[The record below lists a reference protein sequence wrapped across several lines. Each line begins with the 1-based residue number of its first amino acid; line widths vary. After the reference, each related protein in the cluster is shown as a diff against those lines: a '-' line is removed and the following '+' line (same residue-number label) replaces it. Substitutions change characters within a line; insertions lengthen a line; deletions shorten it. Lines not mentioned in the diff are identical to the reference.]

1 MDALIAELSKPEY
14 SELSDQQAADAINA
28 MTVQTREL
36 VQCSEII
43 RHATIYGYRHK
54 LTKAAS
60 NDAHPCQGLAI
71 DILAYIDSSKTQAV
85 DMDLPETKGML
96 AAMVQCGFASQ
107 AVVDSLDALA
117 TITIKWT
124 ESVGLPEVGIGLV
137 QNARKQIGA
146 TFNA

>member
-28 MTVQTREL
+28 MTVQTRQL

-71 DILAYIDSSKTQAV
+71 DILPYIDSSKTQSV
-85 DMDLPETKGML
+85 DMDLPETKAML
-96 AAMVQCGFASQ
+96 GAMVQCGFASQ
-107 AVVDSLDALA
+107 AVVDGLDALA
-117 TITIKWT
+117 TVTIKWT
-124 ESVGLPEVGIGLV
+124 ESVGLPEIGVGLV
-137 QNARKQIGA
+137 RNARSKMRA
-146 TFNA
+146 E

>member
-1 MDALIAELSKPEY
+1 MDPLIDELSKPEY

-28 MTVQTREL
+28 KTVQTRQL

-60 NDAHPCQGLAI
+60 NDAHSCQGLAI

-85 DMDLPETKGML
+85 DMDLQETKEML
-96 AAMVQCGFASQ
+96 GAMVQCGFASQ
-107 AVVDSLDALA
+107 LIVDSLDALA
-117 TITIKWT
+117 NITIPWT
-124 ESVGLPEVGIGLV
+124 ESVGLPVVGVGLV
-137 QNARKQIGA
+137 RNARSKMRA
-146 TFNA
+146 E